1 MYNLLMTHNQLP
13 KIELCNETIIYKKVY
28 SNYVL
33 FTPVGTPCLLWINS
47 SGSYLIQ
54 YNNRNNIE
62 KKNISYN
69 SSLSNNTIFYGIHFI
84 YKNVCFFAI
93 EDILYYKGKNITYQ
107 SFSQKLNLIDN
118 ILNKEIQQQP
128 TNNPNDI
135 ILGLPIITS
144 HDKLNIK
151 MIENFPYKIKY
162 IQFRNLQKNN
172 GNHRFQ
178 LPLQKYIN
186 LYNPIIEKLFTVKPD
201 IQNDIYHLY
210 IDDKYIDVAF
220 IPDYKT
226 SVFMNK
232 IFRNIKENDNL
243 DLLEESDDEEE
254 TIVYLDRKY
263 KMNCK
268 YNKKFNKWVPISL
281 FDNNNI

>member
-1 MYNLLMTHNQLP
+1 MSHNQLP

-33 FTPVGTPCLLWINS
+33 FTPVGTPCLIWINS
-47 SGSYLIQ
+47 SGSFLIQ

-69 SSLSNNTIFYGIHFI
+69 SSLSSNTIFYGIHFL
-84 YKNVCFFAI
+84 YKNISFFAI

-107 SFSQKLNLIDN
+107 SFSQKLNLIN
-118 ILNKEIQQQP
+118 KILDKEIQQQP
-128 TNNPNDI
+128 TNNQNDI
-135 ILGLPIITS
+135 VLGLPIITS
-144 HDKLNIK
+144 HDKLNLKI
-151 MIENFPYKIKY
+151 IENFPYKIKY

-172 GNHRFQ
+172 GNQRFQ
-178 LPLQKYIN
+178 LPLQKFIN
-186 LYNPIIEKLFTVKPD
+186 LYNPIIEKIFMVNPD

-254 TIVYLDRKY
+254 EPVVYLDRKY

-268 YNKKFNKWVPISL
+268 YNKKFNKWIPISL
-281 FDNNNI
+281 IDNNNI

>member
-1 MYNLLMTHNQLP
+1 MSYNQLP
-13 KIELCNETIIYKKVY
+13 KIELCNETIIYKKIY
-28 SNYVL
+28 SNYVI

-47 SGSYLIQ
+47 SGSFLIQ

-69 SSLSNNTIFYGIHFI
+69 SSLAKNTIFYGIHFLFENI
-84 YKNVCFFAI
+84 SFFAI
-93 EDILYYKGKNITYQ
+93 EDILYYKGKNITHQ
-107 SFSQKLNLIDN
+107 SFSQKLNLIN
-118 ILNKEIQQQP
+118 HILNKEIQQQP
-128 TNNPNDI
+128 TSNPNDI

-162 IQFRNLQKNN
+162 IQFRVLHKNN
-172 GNHRFQ
+172 GNHRYQ

-186 LYNPIIEKLFTVKPD
+186 LYNPIIEKIFMVKPD

-226 SVFMNK
+226 SVLMNK

-243 DLLEESDDEEE
+243 DLLEESDDEDEE
-254 TIVYLDRKY
+254 QIVYLDRKY
-263 KMNCK
+263 KMTCK

-281 FDNNNI
+281 IDNNNI

>member
-1 MYNLLMTHNQLP
+1 MSNIQLP
-13 KIELCNETIIYKKVY
+13 KIELSNETIIYKKVY

-33 FTPVGTPCLLWINS
+33 LTPVGIPCLIWINS
-47 SGSYLIQ
+47 SGSFLIH
-54 YNNRNNIE
+54 YNNKKNIE
-62 KKNISYN
+62 KKNIAYN
-69 SSLSNNTIFYGIHFI
+69 SSLSTNTIFYGIYFLFE
-84 YKNVCFFAI
+84 NVSFFAI

-107 SFSQKLNLIDN
+107 CFSQKLTLINN
-118 ILNKEIQQQP
+118 ILVKEIQQQP

-135 ILGLPIITS
+135 ILGLPIITT

-151 MIENFPYKIKY
+151 MIEKLPYKIKY

-172 GNHRFQ
+172 GNQRFQ
-178 LPLQKYIN
+178 LPLQKFIN
-186 LYNPIIEKLFTVKPD
+186 LHNTIIEKIFIIQAD
-201 IQNDIYHLY
+201 IQNDIYYLY
-210 IDDKYIDVAF
+210 IDDKYIDIAF

-254 TIVYLDRKY
+254 EIVYLDRKY

-268 YNKKFNKWVPISL
+268 YNKKFNKWIPISL
-281 FDNNNI
+281 VDNNNI

>member
-1 MYNLLMTHNQLP
+1 MSQNQLP

-33 FTPVGTPCLLWINS
+33 FTPVGTPSLLWINS
-47 SGSYLIQ
+47 SGSFLIQ
-54 YNNRNNIE
+54 YNNKNNIE

-69 SSLSNNTIFYGIHFI
+69 SSLSTNTIFYGIHFLF
-84 YKNVCFFAI
+84 KNISFFAI
-93 EDILYYKGKNITYQ
+93 EDILYYKGKNITYHC
-107 SFSQKLNLIDN
+107 FSQKLNLINN
-118 ILNKEIQQQP
+118 ILDKEIQQQP
-128 TNNPNDI
+128 TSNPNDI

-151 MIENFPYKIKY
+151 MIEKIPYKIKY

-186 LYNPIIEKLFTVKPD
+186 LYNPIIEKIFMVNPD

-243 DLLEESDDEEE
+243 DLLEESDNEEE
-254 TIVYLDRKY
+254 EEVVYLDRKY

-268 YNKKFNKWVPISL
+268 YNKKFNKWIPISL
-281 FDNNNI
+281 VDNNNI

>member
-1 MYNLLMTHNQLP
+1 MSHNQLP

-33 FTPVGTPCLLWINS
+33 LTPVGTPCLLWINL
-47 SGSYLIQ
+47 SGSFLIQ
-54 YNNRNNIE
+54 YNNKNNIE

-69 SSLSNNTIFYGIHFI
+69 SSLSSNTIFYGIHFLFENI
-84 YKNVCFFAI
+84 SFFAI

-107 SFSQKLNLIDN
+107 SFSQKLYIINN
-118 ILNKEIQQQP
+118 ILVKEIQQQP
-128 TNNPNDI
+128 TRNKNDI
-135 ILGLPIITS
+135 ILGLPIMTS

-151 MIENFPYKIKY
+151 IIDQLPYKIKY

-178 LPLQKYIN
+178 LPLQKFIN
-186 LYNPIIEKLFTVKPD
+186 LHNPIIEKIFIVQPD
-201 IQNDIYHLY
+201 VQNDIYHLY

-226 SVFMNK
+226 SVFMNDL
-232 IFRNIKENDNL
+232 FRKIKENKNL
-243 DLLEESDDEEE
+243 DLLEESDNEDEEQ
-254 TIVYLDRKY
+254 IVYLDRKY

-268 YNKKFNKWVPISL
+268 YNKKFNKWIPISL
-281 FDNNNI
+281 IDNNNI